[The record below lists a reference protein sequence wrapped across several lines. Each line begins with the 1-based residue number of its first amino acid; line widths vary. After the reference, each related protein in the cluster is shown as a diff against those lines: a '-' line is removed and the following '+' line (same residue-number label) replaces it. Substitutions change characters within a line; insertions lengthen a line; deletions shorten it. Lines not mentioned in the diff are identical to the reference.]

1 MCFAS
6 ESRAL
11 SASSSLKGLS
21 KTSPTVYLQFR
32 YCFNTYQLIHL
43 TWRSGTK
50 FGTLIDH
57 IDRFLDQDTFFCQQ
71 KLIVFGFN
79 RKWEEKNL
87 FLSKIQTLNVQICST
102 GR

>member
-32 YCFNTYQLIHL
+32 YYFNIYQLIHL

-50 FGTLIDH
+50 FGTPIDH
-57 IDRFLDQDTFFCQQ
+57 IDRFLDQYTFFCQQ

-79 RKWEEKNL
+79 RKWEGKNIFCL
-87 FLSKIQTLNVQICST
+87 KFRL
-102 GR
+102 